1 MRVVCGEEGDGESG
15 EKDRLLVYLKGEE
28 EEGEGGGDLCVC
40 VCVCVECS
48 EYWLKK
54 SWKSASSLRKSRPR

>member
-15 EKDRLLVYLKGEE
+15 EKDRLLVYLEGEE

-40 VCVCVECS
+40 VCVCVCVCMRDTYEIV
-48 EYWLKK
+48 EGQ
-54 SWKSASSLRKSRPR
+54 

>member
-15 EKDRLLVYLKGEE
+15 EKDRLLVYLEGEE

-40 VCVCVECS
+40 VCVCMRDTYEIVEGQ
-48 EYWLKK
+48 
-54 SWKSASSLRKSRPR
+54 